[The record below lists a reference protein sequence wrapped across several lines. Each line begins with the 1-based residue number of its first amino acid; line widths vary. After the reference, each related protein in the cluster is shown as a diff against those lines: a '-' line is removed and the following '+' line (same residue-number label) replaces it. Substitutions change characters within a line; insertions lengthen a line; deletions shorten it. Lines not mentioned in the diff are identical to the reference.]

1 MLKKTNLRGAVEA
14 PQPTKRN
21 HPILATI
28 PTSQDLDLR
37 QQEHR
42 QINVREEEK
51 PPFETTVPTKAP
63 ATTGTQTPTRMRA
76 GRKGDQI
83 QDLPE
88 VNQN

>member
-1 MLKKTNLRGAVEA
+1 MFKKTNLRGAVEA

-21 HPILATI
+21 HPILKTI
-28 PTSQDLDLR
+28 PTRQDLDLL

-42 QINVREEEK
+42 QTNVREEEK
-51 PPFETTVPTKAP
+51 PPFETTVPTKAQT
-63 ATTGTQTPTRMRA
+63 TTGTQTPTRMRA

-88 VNQN
+88 VN